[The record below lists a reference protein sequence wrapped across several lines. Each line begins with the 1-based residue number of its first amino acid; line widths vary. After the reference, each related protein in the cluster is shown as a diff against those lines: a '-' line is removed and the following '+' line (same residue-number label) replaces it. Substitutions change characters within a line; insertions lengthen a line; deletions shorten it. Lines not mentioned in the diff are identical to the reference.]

1 MFIDEIKDINSQK
14 VKIFADNGIAFVL
27 YKGDLSKYGI
37 KTGEVDDSVIDE
49 ILTELLPKRALARA
63 LKIITGRD
71 MTEKMLFDKLSDDG
85 YSDEVCEGVI
95 EKLKAERLI
104 DDERFIRG
112 YIESKS
118 LKKSKRDIIAALY
131 EKGIDSDKASS
142 VYDELYS
149 EGELTSEIDLIK
161 ALLNKRRFDPENA
174 DYEECQKEIQYL
186 LRKGFSFDSIR
197 SAMKGL

>member
-14 VKIFADNGIAFVL
+14 VKIFTDNGIAFVL

-37 KTGEVDDSVIDE
+37 KIGEVEDSVIDE
-49 ILTELLPKRALARA
+49 ILTELIPKRALARA
-63 LKIITGRD
+63 LKIVTGRD

-85 YSDEVCEGVI
+85 YSDEVCEDVI
-95 EKLKAERLI
+95 EKLKSERLI

-118 LKKSKRDIIAALY
+118 SKKSKRDIIAALY

-161 ALLNKRRFDPENA
+161 TLLTKRRFDPENA

-186 LRKGFSFDSIR
+186 LQKGFSFDSIR

>member
-14 VKIFADNGIAFVL
+14 VKIFSDNGIAFVL

-161 ALLNKRRFDPENA
+161 ALFNKRRFDPENA
-174 DYEECQKEIQYL
+174 DYEECRKEIQYL